1 MKRAC
6 VDEPDQ
12 STGAKKRSCT
22 AEEPEDHESSNE
34 SLIGHP
40 YGVKPWG
47 NYMLDGTTASSIRE
61 TSLGSL
67 QVLNDEALILVLS
80 MVSAR
85 DLCNL
90 AQVSK
95 ALYVFSH
102 HSDLWRDLTLKH
114 LGGEFTFTGNWK
126 DTFGTHAAGK
136 SYPGHCP
143 KHINSFYSD
152 VLYGPWM
159 RATIDIDPSWL
170 TVENIDRRSNLSVEV
185 I

>member
-6 VDEPDQ
+6 EDKPDQ
-12 STGAKKRSCT
+12 AQKRSCT
-22 AEEPEDHESSNE
+22 AEEPDDPESSND

-47 NYMLDGTTASSIRE
+47 NYMLDGSSSIRG

-67 QVLNDEALILVLS
+67 HVLNDEALILVLS

-85 DLCNL
+85 ELCKL
-90 AQVSK
+90 AQVSR

-126 DTFGTHAAGK
+126 DTFGTHMIGK
-136 SYPGHCP
+136 TYPGHRP
-143 KHINSFYSD
+143 RQIDSFYSD

-170 TVENIDRRSNLSVEV
+170 AVQNIDRRSNLSVEV
-185 I
+185 CYSNQ